1 MNPNLNSETQSFKLK
16 IRPNN
21 QGQFEVLVSP
31 EATVFDLKKIIE
43 SHCSIPASQQRLIT
57 QGKLL
62 RDDLKLNSYKLSEG
76 HVVQL
81 SSQPLNLLEGDPQDP
96 NANRRERYREI
107 NQSERFET
115 IHQSLQTV
123 DLMFDILNPR
133 VEDEIIGFDNRQ
145 RRFFVGQWVDVLD
158 TVEQW
163 LEAQV
168 TDIYLTD
175 QSSQVYI
182 HYSGWPSQWDEWI
195 DTSSQRIQPFHSYTN
210 QSITSPMHSP
220 YPTNPIDDERL
231 RLQGPYNP
239 YLFLQQGSTILSK
252 MKIMLERYYNFN
264 MLHKY
269 EKIGEKVTELRNRLN
284 ISHAEES
291 KDWNSDNESADYFM
305 GNEDKDSVESVEIA
319 SNENGMSTETELSL
333 LTVQTAPLLDRT
345 GRLLTDLATLIPD
358 PSPSLMPSP
367 AELSQLT
374 TSGRNDM
381 GIHVYALVT
390 PRRNN

>member
-1 MNPNLNSETQSFKLK
+1 MNPEPQPFKLK

-21 QGQFEVLVSP
+21 QGQFEVPVVPDTTVS
-31 EATVFDLKKIIE
+31 DLKKLIE
-43 SHCSIPASQQRLIT
+43 FHCNIPASQQRLIT

-62 RDDLKLNSYKLSEG
+62 RDESKLSSYKLSEG

-81 SSQPLNLLEGDPQDP
+81 SSSPPNPLESEPQDQSS
-96 NANRRERYREI
+96 NRRERYREI
-107 NQSERFET
+107 SQSERFET
-115 IHQSLQTV
+115 ISQSLQTV

-145 RRFFVGQWVDVLD
+145 RRFFIGQWVDVLD

-168 TDIYLTD
+168 VDISITA
-175 QSSQVYI
+175 QSSQVYV

-195 DTSSQRIQPFHSYTN
+195 DSSSQRIQPFHSYTN

-220 YPTNPIDDERL
+220 FPANPADDERI
-231 RLQGPYNP
+231 RPHGPHSP
-239 YLFLQQGSTILSK
+239 LLFLQQGSAVLGK

-291 KDWNSDNESADYFM
+291 KEWNSDNESAGYFI
-305 GNEDKDSVESVEIA
+305 GSEDKDSVESLDVGI
-319 SNENGMSTETELSL
+319 SENGMSTETELSL

-345 GRLLTDLATLIPD
+345 GRLITDMAALIPD
-358 PSPSLMPSP
+358 PSPALMPSP